1 MDDEL
6 NHILSELGQCYRE
19 LEVFSKVWLAKDE
32 DFTGDNISKAK
43 RRFRISINELL
54 SYTRA
59 LRDKLENG

>member
-6 NHILSELGQCYRE
+6 NHILCELGQCHRE

-32 DFTGDNISKAK
+32 DFTEDNISKAK